1 MKKTLL
7 IFALLFTVSLMSAQ
21 QITWGNLIKI
31 KSAGSLE
38 YLGMNKGEHF
48 ALKSASSLKYNS
60 LARRFEHRGG
70 SGIRFEVK
78 GEIKVGIVNL
88 GKDFNKSEVAELT
101 LSYPLQLLYEAF
113 VQDDHIYIVYSGSVG
128 KQESK
133 IVVETLSMKG
143 VSEKKQEI
151 SFNTKW
157 TITYLTF
164 SPNKSQMLIASCGY
178 PVGDDHTDISVIK
191 NLASYTLDKG
201 NAQLKE
207 EMNVEALNCLS
218 EVIVNNA
225 GDAFY
230 IGKTAGTYYLYKGLK
245 NATKVSLM
253 SKPVYGLNFE
263 FFEKDNKLAI
273 SALSGWSKN
282 NKSYAEES
290 MIYLFNNSSNALDFS
305 AAYKID
311 AKYFTE
317 KGKTGVKNLVNKK
330 LFLVNGKEVVNV
342 MQRQELY
349 EVANST
355 QSGTSTS
362 TSIRY
367 EFYEADAIVL
377 KTDGT
382 NTNSLLITIEEKSS
396 DAANPKL
403 GINNGYI
410 SGNKL
415 MLLYNVRKGTDF
427 KLIVGS
433 IDLSSFT
440 YKEEQAIETTKLH
453 DVEFENQKFFTTDNG
468 NFFIAAGGG
477 LLNRRFK
484 AALIK

>member
-7 IFALLFTVSLMSAQ
+7 VFAFLFTTLLMSAQ
-21 QITWGNLIKI
+21 QITWGSLMKI
-31 KSAGSLE
+31 KSAGCLE
-38 YLGMNKGEHF
+38 YLGINKGEHF
-48 ALKSASSLKYNS
+48 ALKSATSLRYNS

-78 GEIKVGIVNL
+78 GDVKVGIVNL
-88 GKDFNKSEVAELT
+88 GKDFTKSEVTELT

-113 VQDDHIYIVYSGSVG
+113 VQDDHLYLVYSGSMS

-133 IVVETLSMKG
+133 IIIETFSIRG

-151 SFNTKW
+151 AFNNKW

-178 PVGDDHTDISVIK
+178 PAGDDYADIPVIK
-191 NLASYTLDKG
+191 NLVSYTLDKG

-207 EMNVEALNCLS
+207 EMNVEALNCVS
-218 EVIVNNA
+218 EVMVNNA

-230 IGKTAGTYYLYKGLK
+230 VGKTAGTYYLYKGLK
-245 NATKVSLM
+245 SAIKTVLM
-253 SKPVYGLNFE
+253 SKSIYGLNFE
-263 FFEKDNKLAI
+263 FFEKENKLAI
-273 SALSGWSKN
+273 SALSGWAKN
-282 NKSYAEES
+282 NKTYAEES
-290 MIYLFNNSSNALDFS
+290 LVYLFNNSTNALDFS
-305 AAYKID
+305 TTYKID

-317 KGKTGVKNLVNKK
+317 KGKNGVKNLVNKK

-342 MQRQELY
+342 LQREELY

-355 QSGTSTS
+355 QSGGGTS

-382 NTNSLLITIEEKSS
+382 NTNSLLIAIEEKSS

-403 GINNGYI
+403 GISNGYI
-410 SGNKL
+410 NANKL
-415 MLLYNVRKGTDF
+415 LLLYNVRKGNDF

-433 IDLSSFT
+433 IDLSNFT
-440 YKEEQAIETTKLH
+440 FKEEQVIETTKLH
-453 DVEFENQKFFTTDNG
+453 DVEFENQKFFSTDQG
-468 NFFIAAGGG
+468 DFFIAAGGG

-484 AALIK
+484 VGVIK